1 MKKLIFLTIM
11 LIVISHLYSKNVITP
26 HYKGEKTT
34 MFNQDIIDIAKKNTN
49 FRKEIITGKNS
60 QIVVMS
66 IPVGGDIGQETHPS
80 TDQTLLFIQGRGI
93 AILNGQTSEIAPN
106 HLVFVPAG
114 TQHNFKNTGNE
125 ELKLITIYA
134 PPQHKP
140 GTVQKTKPQEQY

>member
-1 MKKLIFLTIM
+1 MKKLIFLTAI
-11 LIVISHLYSKNVITP
+11 LIVLSQVYSKNVITP
-26 HYKGEKTT
+26 PYKGEKTA

-60 QIVVMS
+60 QVVVMS

-80 TDQTLLFIQGRGI
+80 TDQTLFFVQGRGV
-93 AILNGQTSEIAPN
+93 AILNGQTGEIAPN

>member
-1 MKKLIFLTIM
+1 MKFKILITVFSIC
-11 LIVISHLYSKNVITP
+11 IVNLAVSF
-26 HYKGEKTT
+26 KGEKQA
-34 MFNQDIIDIAKKNTN
+34 MFHQDIIEIAKKNNN
-49 FRKEIITGKNS
+49 FRKEIITGKYS
-60 QIVVMS
+60 QVVVMS

-80 TDQTLLFIQGRGI
+80 TDQTLLFVQGRGV
-93 AILNGQTSEIAPN
+93 AIINGKTSEIAPN

-140 GTVQKTKPQEQY
+140 GTVQKTKVQEQY